1 MTTVELPQARWA
13 AEEWLLGFTRAL
25 RAAGLPV
32 TADRERTFLVALTEV
47 GLGERR
53 QVYWTG
59 RATLTSSPADVER
72 YDQVFTSWFN
82 AEQPKQTRRV
92 EREAPPAAQAG
103 LEEAGSASGEDP
115 GEELVRARASGQ
127 EILRHRDLAT
137 LTIEE
142 RQALA
147 RLFGRLQ
154 PRTPRRRAR
163 RHVRS
168 RLGAIDGPATL
179 REQLRRMGEPG
190 RIHHRTRGSRPRRVV
205 LLLDVSG
212 SMSSYADSLLRL
224 AHAFVQAA
232 GPRGSVEVFTMGTR
246 LTHVTRAL
254 RERDPD
260 RALVAAGEA
269 VPDWSG
275 GTRLGESIG
284 AFLDRWGRRGMA
296 RGAVVVVFSDGW
308 EREGPEL
315 LGEQMRRLAALAHR
329 VVWSN
334 PHRGKTGY
342 QPVQQGIAA
351 ALPHI
356 DDFVAGHSFATFEEL
371 IEVVA
376 RA

>member
-13 AEEWLLGFTRAL
+13 AEEWLLGFARAL

-32 TADRERTFLVALTEV
+32 TADRERTFLLALTEV

-72 YDQVFTSWFN
+72 YDQVFASWFN